1 MAKNVDYVENAA
13 NETAQRGA
21 AREAVSGSAATDGG
35 IKPLPYSIASA
46 LHGLHPGIRAAIYTA
61 LYAVLLASF
70 NLVWQG
76 CTVNM
81 NLGGYFNP
89 ALFTVLSFVG
99 ILAVFAIS
107 ELIGSSRMLCFIGR
121 NTFVFF
127 VWHMYAAKAGLALLG
142 LLPHSSELPMTAAV
156 LIVTVFS
163 AVVAALVSA
172 AVNRFIPF
180 SVGRPRGVNKECGAE
195 KESKKG

>member
-1 MAKNVDYVENAA
+1 
-13 NETAQRGA
+13 
-21 AREAVSGSAATDGG
+21 
-35 IKPLPYSIASA
+35 
-46 LHGLHPGIRAAIYTA
+46 
-61 LYAVLLASF
+61 
-70 NLVWQG
+70 
-76 CTVNM
+76 M

-107 ELIGSSRMLCFIGR
+107 ELIGGSRMLCFIGR

-142 LLPHSSELPMTAAV
+142 LLP

-163 AVVAALVSA
+163 AAVAALVSA

-180 SVGRPRGVNKECGAE
+180 SVGRPRGANKECGAE
-195 KESKKG
+195 KESKKD